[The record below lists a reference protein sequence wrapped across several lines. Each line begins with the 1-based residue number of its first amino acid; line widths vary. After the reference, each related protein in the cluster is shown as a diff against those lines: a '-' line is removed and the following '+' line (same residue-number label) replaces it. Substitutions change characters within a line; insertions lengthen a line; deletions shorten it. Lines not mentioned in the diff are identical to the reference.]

1 MKGLSIFS
9 RKKVEDEQDKQDD
22 VALQNK
28 KDPNSLETM
37 FEEMTSLKSR
47 LLFKEKEV
55 QILEDMVAQK
65 DEEIRR
71 FRNRCVADIE
81 SDWKEFDTFLSITGP
96 GRSKNETRHKKE
108 PREEEIKGMA
118 QNQTL

>member
-28 KDPNSLETM
+28 KDPDSLETM

-65 DEEIRR
+65 DEEI
-71 FRNRCVADIE
+71 
-81 SDWKEFDTFLSITGP
+81 L
-96 GRSKNETRHKKE
+96 
-108 PREEEIKGMA
+108 GMA

>member
-1 MKGLSIFS
+1 MSKISKMI
-9 RKKVEDEQDKQDD
+9 D

-28 KDPNSLETM
+28 KDPNYLETM

-71 FRNRCVADIE
+71 LKEPLRVRDLKVDVLRADIE
-81 SDWKEFDTFLSITGP
+81 SAWKKLDTFLSITSP
-96 GRSKNETRHKKE
+96 GMSKNETRHEKE